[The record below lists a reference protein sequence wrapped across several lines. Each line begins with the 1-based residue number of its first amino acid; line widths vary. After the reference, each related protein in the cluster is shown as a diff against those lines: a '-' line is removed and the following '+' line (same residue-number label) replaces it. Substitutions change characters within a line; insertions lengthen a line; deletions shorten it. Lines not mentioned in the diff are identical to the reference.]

1 MVALKHA
8 SINIGPNYYT
18 YFVFVWPCQMNP
30 HYWLSE
36 LLHINNESTKQLPFF
51 HHQILDHLEA
61 VAAAAASAPNPF
73 TISLNAL
80 HKPLFGTNLAFP
92 HHLHLLYS
100 MYVVE
105 VVVWCPAES
114 KTQPPHLLA
123 LLFLYKPMTRRRWCL
138 CYHIGSKGKKK
149 CKYF

>member
-1 MVALKHA
+1 MIYQGNFWH
-8 SINIGPNYYT
+8 T
-18 YFVFVWPCQMNP
+18 
-30 HYWLSE
+30 E
-36 LLHINNESTKQLPFF
+36 LQLNENVKLLFF
-51 HHQILDHLEA
+51 TFQTLDHLEA

-105 VVVWCPAES
+105 VVVWCPA
-114 KTQPPHLLA
+114 
-123 LLFLYKPMTRRRWCL
+123 
-138 CYHIGSKGKKK
+138 
-149 CKYF
+149 